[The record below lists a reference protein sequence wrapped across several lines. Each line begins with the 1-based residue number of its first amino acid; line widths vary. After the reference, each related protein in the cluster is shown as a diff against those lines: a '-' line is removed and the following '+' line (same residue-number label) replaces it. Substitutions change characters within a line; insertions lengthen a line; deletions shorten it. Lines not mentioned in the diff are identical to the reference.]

1 MKRNCCCKPDV
12 AVIEALFS
20 DETKARTGIRGAALD
35 GRVVACV
42 GGLTWAAGGVQRLLV
57 HVLANRSGVPQKT
70 ANEEQSRFSG
80 RGEEG
85 AITRT
90 VGIRGRFSRWL
101 VPAYSEG
108 STAAHRARVEAKACG

>member
-1 MKRNCCCKPDV
+1 MKPKPELELDV
-12 AVIEALFS
+12 RPLTAELWPSLEDLLGPLGACNGCWCMYWRI
-20 DETKARTGIRGAALD
+20 GAAY
-35 GRVVACV
+35 RK
-42 GGLTWAAGGVQRLLV
+42 
-57 HVLANRSGVPQKT
+57 KT
-70 ANEEQSRFSG
+70 AIEEQSRFSG